1 MNKKEQH
8 IRDLL
13 QRWTTGEITARE
25 EAELL
30 TAAQQDL
37 FLQEALAAYQG
48 QADHDHAARLDRI
61 RSKTSQRQPIVRMIG
76 RWTAIAASVLLL
88 VTVSWWTLREEGF
101 SDMASPVAMEESA
114 TAPSSPK
121 ISEDQAAES
130 PAFTEAEELSTAEP
144 IAQSSPLKEA
154 TTPKDSQED
163 KLLSRKDESQ
173 IAADATRPPATYN
186 SETNLGA
193 GATSDEV
200 LAGRAEEDTFSSRT
214 LPVDSEAIVLETR
227 EAVEADEL
235 SPPPAPRMAAPAT
248 SPTYPAQN
256 QAYARQDEPTRIS
269 NSGIPVPATGYRI
282 IEGYVTDAEGFPLIG
297 ASIVTP
303 GAANGTVTDLDGFYR
318 ITVANEIKTLSIS
331 YTGFASTQV
340 NVDDENQLDVTLAE
354 AVALDEVVV
363 TGYAA
368 KKRGQAE
375 ASTGTAQPIK
385 GFRALRDYV
394 VANTPDN
401 TPRARIKLRFLVQ
414 ADGSLTDFEVL
425 KSTNVGQN
433 SLAIQLLEQ
442 GPKWEVTEGSTPV
455 ETVYVVR
462 F

>member
-1 MNKKEQH
+1 MNNKEQH

-30 TAAQQDL
+30 TAAQQDP

-88 VTVSWWTLREEGF
+88 VTVSWWTLRQQAF
-101 SDMASPVAMEESA
+101 SDMSSPVAMEEP
-114 TAPSSPK
+114 APSSPK
-121 ISEDQAAES
+121 IAEDQVAES
-130 PAFTEAEELSTAEP
+130 PAFTEAEEVSTTEP
-144 IAQSSPLKEA
+144 IAQSSPLKET
-154 TTPKDSQED
+154 TTPKDTQED
-163 KLLSRKDESQ
+163 KLLSRKDELPT
-173 IAADATRPPATYN
+173 AADAIRPPATYD
-186 SETNLGA
+186 SVTDLGA
-193 GATSDEV
+193 GAASDEIQ
-200 LAGRAEEDTFSSRT
+200 ADRAEENIFSSRT

-227 EAVEADEL
+227 DAAEADEL
-235 SPPPAPRMAAPAT
+235 LPPPAPMAAPAA

-256 QAYARQDEPTRIS
+256 QAYARQLDEPSRIS

-282 IEGYVTDAEGFPLIG
+282 IEGYVMDTEGFPLIG

-303 GAANGTVTDLDGFYR
+303 GASNGTVTDLDGFYR
-318 ITVANEIKTLSIS
+318 ITVANEVKTLSIS

-340 NVDDENQLDVTLAE
+340 NIDEEGQLDVTLAE

-363 TGYAA
+363 TGYAS
-368 KKRGQAE
+368 KKREQAQAE
-375 ASTGTAQPIK
+375 PSRSAAQPR
-385 GFRALRDYV
+385 GGVGALRDYIA
-394 VANTPDN
+394 ANTPDN

-442 GPKWEVTEGSTPV
+442 GLEWEITEGSAPV
-455 ETVYVVR
+455 ETVYVVK